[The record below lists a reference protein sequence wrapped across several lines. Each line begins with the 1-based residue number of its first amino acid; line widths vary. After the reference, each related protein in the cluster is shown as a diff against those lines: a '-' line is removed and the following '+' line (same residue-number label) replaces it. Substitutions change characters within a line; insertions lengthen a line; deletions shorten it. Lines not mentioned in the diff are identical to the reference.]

1 MRRARVGMLDGT
13 ARVRSAAA
21 CYTRKVSL
29 LRLGMLGL
37 WLSAGCAGSAA
48 APTSLPPVTSGTRP
62 VAVAPLTAAAGTR
75 TSDYT
80 APPDLFIRCDD
91 LASCSSAVGMLVV
104 DDASRPEPERCT
116 ATLIAPNRVLTAIHC
131 LSAVERQEGASCRR
145 TWVSFP
151 QTANAPSEWASCER
165 VVVARGVV
173 SHDGLKQEH
182 AVLELARPLARS
194 ILAIDPRPPE
204 PNSIVEV
211 ISVTPHPVYGITH
224 QLASRLCRAIDAQ
237 PAIDAL
243 GAAAADVGWL
253 ANCPIARGNS
263 GSPVL
268 DRTGRIRAMVHGG
281 TSTTFAIGVT
291 SGL

>member
-1 MRRARVGMLDGT
+1 VPSGSGLP
-13 ARVRSAAA
+13 SA
-21 CYTRKVSL
+21 CYTREVSL
-29 LRLGMLGL
+29 LWLGLLGL
-37 WLSAGCAGSAA
+37 WLGAGCAGSTA
-48 APTSLPPVTSGTRP
+48 APIPPAAVPAVARP
-62 VAVAPLTAAAGTR
+62 VAVAPLTAAAAVR
-75 TSDYT
+75 SSDST
-80 APPDLFIRCDD
+80 APPDLFIHCDD
-91 LASCSSAVGMLVV
+91 LTSCSSAVGMLVV
-104 DDASRPEPERCT
+104 EDASRPEPERCT
-116 ATLIAPNRVLTAIHC
+116 ASLIAPNRVLTAIHC
-131 LSAVERQEGASCRR
+131 LAEAERQAGASCPK

-151 QTANAPSEWASCER
+151 QTASAPSEWAPCAR
-165 VVVARGVV
+165 VVVARGAV

-182 AVLELARPLARS
+182 AVLELARPLARP
-194 ILAIDPRPPE
+194 ILALDPRPPE

-243 GAAAADVGWL
+243 GAAAGDVGWL

-268 DRTGRIRAMVHGG
+268 DRQGRIRAMVHGG
-281 TSTTFAIGVT
+281 TATTFEIGVT